1 MNGSATIQIHMSVK
15 PEGPAFSLRFFP
27 EWYTSSG
34 HLSGPDHGSKEAQE
48 IGEAEEILNTWL
60 TMMWDTRLRSLELQ
74 RARLIAELAAAQEA
88 LS

>member
-1 MNGSATIQIHMSVK
+1 MNGSATIQIHMSVR
-15 PEGPAFSLRFFP
+15 PEGPAFKLRLRP
-27 EWYTSSG
+27 E
-34 HLSGPDHGSKEAQE
+34 GSPTNREDFSRDCQE

-60 TMMWDTRLRSLELQ
+60 TMMWDTRLRSLELT